1 MEKNF
6 TTAPDIPM
14 GLGMALAQNIEA
26 MNFFASLTPAQK
38 QAVINYTHT
47 ISSKEEMQAY
57 VDSLPKGG
65 MLS

>member
-1 MEKNF
+1 MKKNY
-6 TTAPDIPM
+6 ADGPEIPM

-26 MNFFASLTPAQK
+26 MNFFAALTPAQK

-65 MLS
+65 MMS